1 MSTSDKVKAVL
12 QCVGKKQTELAAF
25 LGMRPQNLATKMMR
39 DSWHADDLI
48 KVAVFTGAKV
58 GFFLPDGT
66 SIYLEPNQND
76 NEKKNAREK

>member
-1 MSTSDKVKAVL
+1 MTSDKVKAL
-12 QCVGKKQTELAAF
+12 LRCVGKKQTELAAY

-48 KVAVFTGAKV
+48 KVADFTGAKV

-66 SIYLEPNQND
+66 SIFLD
-76 NEKKNAREK
+76 AAEKEGGGDYERHD